1 MGTSILNI
9 GVTALN
15 AAQAG
20 LATTSHNISNASTPG
35 YTRQEAVQVSNLA
48 MKTGAGY
55 LGQGVHVATVQRI
68 YSDFLTRQVTDAQS
82 AASELDLYHTQASQ
96 IDNLLADSTAG
107 LAPSLQNFFSGVND
121 LANNPADMA
130 ARQSMLSSSQSL
142 VSQLQSLQSRLD
154 QIRQGTEGQ
163 IKAGVDT
170 INSYAKQI
178 AKLNDSIAVAES
190 ANNGQPA
197 NDLRDQRDQLVA
209 DLSKQIKTS
218 VIEQSDGTF
227 NVYIASGQAL
237 VLGGQAAGLV
247 ATPSPNDNSQLQV
260 SYQMNGITSAIKDT
274 GSIGGQLGAL
284 LSYRSDM
291 LDMAQNNLGRIA
303 LSLAGTFNAQHH
315 LGQDLN
321 GVQGGDFFTIAQ
333 PAAIANTANTGN
345 ANLNVAYSDF
355 GALTTSDYSVG
366 YNGSN
371 YTVTRLSDGVAT
383 TSASLPMNVDGLNIS
398 LTSGSMA
405 SGDSF
410 LLRPTRNGASAL
422 SLAISDPAKIAA
434 AAPIRTNAL
443 ASNKGSGSLSAGA
456 VDSTYPSSL
465 LAGNLSLSFDSATGT
480 LSGFPAG
487 APITLTQNGTSTTYP
502 AGSNVPFTEGATIS
516 FAGMSFTLS
525 GTPANGDQFVISPNS
540 GGVGDNRN
548 ALLLAGLQD
557 RKTLAGGTASFMDA
571 YGQMVTQ
578 VGNKT
583 REAEVN
589 SQAQA
594 KMLEEAQS
602 SQQSMSGVNL
612 DEEAA
617 NLMKYQ
623 QAYQAAGKVM
633 QIASTLFDTLLKL
646 GN

>member
-35 YTRQEAVQVSNLA
+35 YTRQETVQVSNLA
-48 MKTGAGY
+48 MKTGSGY

-96 IDNLLADSTAG
+96 IDNLLADATSG
-107 LAPSLQNFFSGVND
+107 LAPALQDFFSGVND
-121 LANNPADMA
+121 LANNPGDMP
-130 ARQSMLSSSQSL
+130 ARQAMLSSSQSL

-154 QIRQGTEGQ
+154 QIRQGTETQ
-163 IKAGVDT
+163 IKSSVDT

-190 ANNGQPA
+190 ANSGQPA

-237 VLGGQAAGLV
+237 VLGGLSAGLV
-247 ATPSPNDNSQLQV
+247 ASPSPSDNSQLQI
-260 SYQMNGITSAIKDT
+260 SYQMNGVTGAIKDT
-274 GSIGGQLGAL
+274 SSFGGQLGGL
-284 LSYRSDM
+284 LSFRSDM
-291 LDMAQNNLGRIA
+291 LDNAQNSLGQIA
-303 LSLAGTFNAQHH
+303 LGLAGTLNAQHH

-321 GVQGGDFFTIAQ
+321 GAPGGDLFNIAQ
-333 PAAIANTANTGN
+333 PSAIANSANTGN
-345 ANLNVAYSDF
+345 ATLSVAYSDF
-355 GALTTSDYSVG
+355 GALTTSDYSVA
-366 YNGSN
+366 YDGSN

-383 TSASLPMNVDGLNIS
+383 ASASLPMNVDGLNIS

-410 LLRPTRNGASAL
+410 LLRPTRNGASAI
-422 SLAISDPAKIAA
+422 SVAISDPAKIAA
-434 AAPIRTNAL
+434 AAPIRTSAL
-443 ASNKGSGSLSAGA
+443 ASNGGSGSLSAGT
-456 VDSTYPSSL
+456 VDNTYPSSP
-465 LAGNLSLSFDSATGT
+465 LAGNVSLTFDSASGT

-487 APITLTQNGTSTTYP
+487 APITLTQNGTTTTYP
-502 AGSNVPFTEGATIS
+502 AGSSVPLAEGASIS
-516 FAGMSFTLS
+516 FSGMSFTLS
-525 GTPANGDQFVISPNS
+525 GTPANGDQFVISPNT

-548 ALLLAGLQD
+548 ALLLAGLQGQ
-557 RKTLAGGTASFMDA
+557 KTLNGGTASFMDA

-594 KMLEEAQS
+594 TMLEQAQS

-633 QIASTLFDTLLKL
+633 QIASTLFDTLLQL